1 MTRGLRNESASKL
14 EKVEVASTSSFGAN
28 VDPGAID
35 LAMRITERMFL
46 KMKEDKPKNKIE
58 EENDRWRPNNES
70 TSSQGLSFKST
81 SHMCFIANGSDSES
95 ESEDEEEQESDS
107 EDEDDLQQFFAQL
120 SKKHRMS
127 LLKLMKRAEEQKEM
141 LHKQEDFLIR
151 KIEDLEKLTKEH
163 EKLKC
168 SHDDLVQRYEDF
180 SIEQIKVVNHSS
192 YIAQLENK
200 NAMFK
205 NMIERLN
212 IENLAL
218 QEKHDMLVCS
228 RNKFMDSH
236 IMLEMAH
243 EVVLTNLKSYQPH
256 ICTCTQV

>member
-1 MTRGLRNESASKL
+1 MET
-14 EKVEVASTSSFGAN
+14 
-28 VDPGAID
+28 
-35 LAMRITERMFL
+35 
-46 KMKEDKPKNKIE
+46 E
-58 EENDRWRPNNES
+58 EERLS
-70 TSSQGLSFKST
+70 ISLSF
-81 SHMCFIANGSDSES
+81 HGES
-95 ESEDEEEQESDS
+95 ESEDEDEHESDN
-107 EDEDDLQQFFAQL
+107 EDEDDLQKFFAQL

-151 KIEDLEKLTKEH
+151 KIEDLKKLTKEH

-168 SHDDLVQRYEDF
+168 SHNDLVQSYEDI
-180 SIEQIKVVNHSS
+180 SIEQIKIVNHSS

-205 NMIERLN
+205 NTIERLN

-218 QEKHDMLVCS
+218 QEKHDMLVCCH
-228 RNKFMDSH
+228 NKFMDSH

-243 EVVLTNLKSYQPH
+243 EVVLTNLKLYQPH
-256 ICTCTQV
+256 ICTCTQVETILSCANKYCSQESQSSIELEISRISDISITQEIKSSRKKLEG